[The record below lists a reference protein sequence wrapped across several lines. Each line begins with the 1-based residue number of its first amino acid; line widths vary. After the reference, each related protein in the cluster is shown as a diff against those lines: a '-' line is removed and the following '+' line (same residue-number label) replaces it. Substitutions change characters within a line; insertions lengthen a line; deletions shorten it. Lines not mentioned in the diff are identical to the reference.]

1 MLPAEVEVKK
11 VEIPD
16 AETTV
21 NKNLGL
27 KMGKVKNRF
36 AKPAKKGPIVT
47 PSANNWE
54 SISDEVR
61 QAAITMGYTKESWN
75 NMTEDEKQHQKECLS

>member
-1 MLPAEVEVKK
+1 
-11 VEIPD
+11 
-16 AETTV
+16 
-21 NKNLGL
+21 
-27 KMGKVKNRF
+27 MGKVKNRF

-75 NMTEDEKQHQKECLS
+75 NMTEDEKTTSERVSKLSIASIKKRKARGINL